1 MLVAHGCQCR
11 QGRQRLTEFTAALRR
26 LVDGAALERTELEAA
41 LTDLLEGRVS
51 DVAAAAWLTAWRC
64 RGETPALLAAARAV
78 LLRLAIPWPAGEA
91 PQATLDT
98 CGTGG
103 DGQGTFNISTA
114 AALVVAACGVPVV
127 KHGNRGFSSPSG
139 SADVLEALG
148 VPVDLSPTAT
158 ARCLMKTG
166 FAFCLAS
173 QWHPAVGRLSPIR
186 RALGFRTLFNLVGP
200 LVNPAR
206 PRWQVV
212 GVAQEQ
218 HLDLIA
224 KCLRETG
231 QTAFVVHGAAGLDEI
246 ALNGATQ
253 VRHVQG
259 GCITALTWTAEDFG
273 LPAVAANDVQ
283 ASSVT
288 ASAQLVEEALRD
300 PTSPASALVQANA
313 AAALLLCGRADRLD
327 AGVALA
333 RTQIARGAAWDLVEQ
348 LRRVSA

>member
-1 MLVAHGCQCR
+1 MTDFA
-11 QGRQRLTEFTAALRR
+11 AALRR
-26 LVDGAALERTELEAA
+26 LVDGAALERAELQDA
-41 LTDLLEGRVS
+41 LTDLLAGRVS

-64 RGETPALLAAARAV
+64 RGETPALLAAAREV
-78 LLRLAIPWPAGEA
+78 LLRLAVPWPAGEA
-91 PQATLDT
+91 PLAVLDT

-139 SADVLEALG
+139 SADVLEALQ

-158 ARCLMKTG
+158 AHCLRKTG

-173 QWHPAVGRLSPIR
+173 KWHPTVGRLSPLR

-206 PRWQVV
+206 PRWQLV

-218 HLDLIA
+218 HLGVIA
-224 KCLRETG
+224 ECLRDTG
-231 QTAFVVHGAAGLDEI
+231 QTAFVVHGTAGLDEI
-246 ALNGATQ
+246 ALDTATQ
-253 VRHVQG
+253 VRHVDG
-259 GCITALTWTAEDFG
+259 GRMTALTWTAEDFG
-273 LPAVAANDVQ
+273 LPIVAAADVQ
-283 ASSVT
+283 AASVT
-288 ASAQLVEEALRD
+288 ASAHLVETALRN
-300 PTSPASALVQANA
+300 PASLPSALVQANA
-313 AAALLLCGRADRLD
+313 AAALLLCGRVERLD

-333 RTQIARGAAWDLVEQ
+333 RTQIASGAAWDLVEQ
-348 LRRVSA
+348 LRHFSA